1 MQDLIEAYLSV
12 YDDINEVKG
21 FGGRVDPKTGKY
33 TGEVSSPSQK
43 VFQQFSTDAAAF
55 GRKAGSNARSRSITH
70 GEPNESGVVRSKA
83 RGVDVTKQDPGLAMT
98 PAKRMETR
106 ANALRLRGQGKRA
119 NKIDAVRNRPNMEES
134 YMEIDEKRLVPGTP
148 DRAHRFP
155 LTDEEREMVER
166 IREQRKRA
174 EKKASA
180 GSTTKSASRKRTT
193 DLSKIQVRES
203 HDFYDLVLNH
213 LLDEGYCESEEN
225 AISMMAAMSEDWID
239 SIVEAFVDPEND
251 EAPSGRTPM
260 QNIEDKP
267 KKVRNKAIRGFEKQ
281 MEKEYGGKWK
291 YQER

>member
-43 VFQQFSTDAAAF
+43 VFQKFSKDAQTH
-55 GRKAGSNARSRSITH
+55 GRQAVSSARSRSITH
-70 GEPNESGVVRSKA
+70 GEPNESGVVRSQA
-83 RGVDVTKQDPGLAMT
+83 RGTDVTKQDPGLAMT
-98 PAKRMETR
+98 PADRMKAR
-106 ANALRLRGQGKRA
+106 ANALEKRGQGKRA
-119 NKIDAVRNRPNMEES
+119 NKIRAVMNRPNMEES
-134 YMEIDEKRLVPGTP
+134 YVEIDEKRLVPGTP

-155 LTDEEREMVER
+155 LTDEEREIVER
-166 IREQRKRA
+166 IRKER
-174 EKKASA
+174 EKKDKKTSAS
-180 GSTTKSASRKRTT
+180 STTKSASRKPTT
-193 DLSKIQVRES
+193 KLSKIRIGES
-203 HDFYDLVLNH
+203 YDFYDLVLDH

-225 AISMMAAMSEDWID
+225 AISMMASMSEEWVH

-267 KKVRNKAIRGFEKQ
+267 KKVRKKAIKGFENQ

-291 YQER
+291 YQQR